1 MKRRRREE
9 KSRRGERVF
18 ISKGRGEGITHQTN
32 V

>member
-9 KSRRGERVF
+9 KLRRGERVF
-18 ISKGRGEGITHQTN
+18 ISKGLFGTHQTN